1 MTALHAAERYDSGE
15 ESYLAWVMREC
26 ARGGA

>member
-1 MTALHAAERYDSGE
+1 MTALHLAEYYDSGE
-15 ESYLAWVMREC
+15 ESYLAWVREC